1 MRDQWPISALPDIR
15 GVAENYALLNMLN
28 IAPDFQYGWATLL
41 SRLTVRREIP
51 YCSQLRYYSPFVTFT

>member
-1 MRDQWPISALPDIR
+1 
-15 GVAENYALLNMLN
+15 MLN
-28 IAPDFQYGWATLL
+28 IAPNFQYGWATLL